1 MIADMRQPTE
11 SRTGLGPRMGEALI
25 MTAFGI
31 AVAVPAVLGYNFLNR
46 ANRVILASLDGFAYD
61 LHANLTTGARLPA
74 NEKGVVAP
82 MRPRSG

>member
-1 MIADMRQPTE
+1 
-11 SRTGLGPRMGEALI
+11 MGEALI